1 MPTKANPLTLAF
13 AGGGAKCAA
22 QAGVLSVLADARLP
36 VGAIAGVSAGG
47 IVAVLHGLG
56 VAPLAIRDYFAD
68 TNLIEV
74 WEFDPARR
82 AIFGPEKVRAHI
94 REAVGDK
101 TFANLKIPV
110 TVIAAD
116 LRTGRE
122 VWLNSGR
129 LDEAVTATMAIPG
142 IFSPV
147 VRDSMMLVDG
157 GIINPLPVDVARGLG
172 PRVVAVDV
180 LRHSPSLDAPT
191 QLFEAR
197 GPISYATEVI
207 RRLQLTGIL
216 ESVYQAATLTANRL
230 IDQSLRA
237 NPPDLLIQPEV
248 GRVGLFAFDL
258 AYEAYRAGEAAA
270 RAALPQLEELAR
282 SRPEA
287 AKPWLA
293 GLSSLWRRV
302 TTKE

>member
-1 MPTKANPLTLAF
+1 MPTPNANPLTLAF

-22 QAGVLSVLADARLP
+22 QAGVLEVLAEARLP

-47 IVAVLHGLG
+47 IVAVLHGLD
-56 VAPLAIRDYFAD
+56 VAPLAIRDYIAD

-101 TFANLKIPV
+101 TFADLKIPV

-122 VWLNSGR
+122 VHLNSGR
-129 LDEAVTATMAIPG
+129 LDEAVMATMAIPG
-142 IFSPV
+142 IFSPLH
-147 VRDSMMLVDG
+147 RDGMTLIDG
-157 GIINPLPVDVARGLG
+157 GIINPMPVDVARSLG
-172 PRVVAVDV
+172 RRVVAVDV
-180 LRHSPSLDAPT
+180 LGHTASSGGPT

-197 GPISYATEVI
+197 GPISYATEAI

-237 NPPDLLIQPEV
+237 NPPDVLIQPEV
-248 GRVGLFAFDL
+248 GRIGLFAFDL

-270 RAALPQLEELAR
+270 RSALPQLEELAR

-287 AKPWLA
+287 VQPWLA
-293 GLSSLWRRV
+293 SLWRRI
-302 TTKE
+302 TSKG

>member
-1 MPTKANPLTLAF
+1 MPTRNLHPLTLAF

-22 QAGVLSVLADARLP
+22 QAGVLEVLAEARLP
-36 VGAIAGVSAGG
+36 VGAITGVSAGG
-47 IVAVLHGLG
+47 AVAILHGLG
-56 VAPLAIRDYFAD
+56 YSPMAIRDYIAD
-68 TNLIEV
+68 TSLIEV

-101 TFANLKIPV
+101 TFADLKIPV

-122 VWLNSGR
+122 VHLNSGR

-142 IFSPV
+142 IFSPLH
-147 VRDSMMLVDG
+147 RDGMTLIDG
-157 GIINPLPVDVARGLG
+157 GIINPLPLDVARSLG
-172 PRVVAVDV
+172 RHVVAVDV
-180 LRHSPSLDAPT
+180 LGNTASPDGPT

-216 ESVYQAATLTANRL
+216 ESVYQAATLTVNRL

-237 NPPDLLIQPEV
+237 NPPDVLIRPEV

-270 RAALPQLEELAR
+270 RAALPQLEALAR

-287 AKPWLA
+287 AQPWLA
-293 GLSSLWRRV
+293 SLWRRI
-302 TTKE
+302 TAKG

>member
-1 MPTKANPLTLAF
+1 MTARTNPLTLAF
-13 AGGGAKCAA
+13 AGGGAKCAS
-22 QAGVLSVLADARLP
+22 QAGVLEVLADARLP

-101 TFANLKIPV
+101 TFADLKIPV
-110 TVIAAD
+110 TLIAAD

-129 LDEAVTATMAIPG
+129 LDEAVMATMAIPG
-142 IFSPV
+142 IFSPLH
-147 VRDSMMLVDG
+147 RDGMTLIDG
-157 GIINPLPVDVARGLG
+157 GIINPLPLDAARRLG
-172 PRVVAVDV
+172 PRVVAVHV
-180 LRHSPSLDAPT
+180 LGNTASTGGPT

-230 IDQSLRA
+230 IDQALRA
-237 NPPDLLIQPEV
+237 HPPDVLIQPEV
-248 GRVGLFAFDL
+248 GRIGLFAFDL

-270 RAALPQLEELAR
+270 RAALPQLEELAC

-302 TTKE
+302 TTKG

>member
-1 MPTKANPLTLAF
+1 
-13 AGGGAKCAA
+13 
-22 QAGVLSVLADARLP
+22 
-36 VGAIAGVSAGG
+36 
-47 IVAVLHGLG
+47 
-56 VAPLAIRDYFAD
+56 
-68 TNLIEV
+68 
-74 WEFDPARR
+74 
-82 AIFGPEKVRAHI
+82 
-94 REAVGDK
+94 
-101 TFANLKIPV
+101 
-110 TVIAAD
+110 
-116 LRTGRE
+116 
-122 VWLNSGR
+122 
-129 LDEAVTATMAIPG
+129 LDEAVMATMAIPG

-147 VRDSMMLVDG
+147 ARDGLMLVDG
-157 GIINPLPVDVARGLG
+157 GIINPLPVDVARSLG
-172 PRVVAVDV
+172 PRIVAVDV
-180 LRHSPSLDAPT
+180 LRHPPSLDAPT

-216 ESVYQAATLTANRL
+216 ESVYQAASLAANRL

-237 NPPDLLIQPEV
+237 NPPDVLIQPEV

-293 GLSSLWRRV
+293 SLWRRITV
-302 TTKE
+302 KG

>member
-13 AGGGAKCAA
+13 AGGGAKCAS

-47 IVAVLHGLG
+47 IVAALHGLG
-56 VAPLAIRDYFAD
+56 VAPLAIRDYIAD

-82 AIFGPEKVRAHI
+82 AIFGPEKVRAHL

-101 TFANLKIPV
+101 TFADLKIPV
-110 TVIAAD
+110 AVVAVDI
-116 LRTGRE
+116 RTGRE

-129 LDEAVTATMAIPG
+129 LDEALMATMAIPG
-142 IFSPV
+142 LFSPV
-147 VRDSMMLVDG
+147 AREGMMLVDG
-157 GIINPLPVDVARGLG
+157 GIVNPLPVDAARSLG

-180 LRHSPSLDAPT
+180 LRYPAAVDGPI

-216 ESVYQAATLTANRL
+216 NSVYQAASLTAYRL
-230 IDQSLRA
+230 IEQTLRD
-237 NPPDLLIQPEV
+237 NPPDLLIQPNV

-293 GLSSLWRRV
+293 GLSSWWRRV
-302 TTKE
+302 TTKG

>member
-1 MPTKANPLTLAF
+1 MPTRNLHPLTLAL

-22 QAGVLSVLADARLP
+22 QAGVLSVLADARIP

-74 WEFDPARR
+74 WEFDPTRR
-82 AIFGPEKVRAHI
+82 AIFGPEKIRAHI

-101 TFANLKIPV
+101 TFADLKIPV

-116 LRTGRE
+116 LHTGRE
-122 VWLNSGR
+122 VHLSSGR
-129 LDEAVTATMAIPG
+129 LDEAVMATMAIPG
-142 IFSPV
+142 IFSPLH
-147 VRDSMMLVDG
+147 RDGMTLVDG
-157 GIINPLPVDVARGLG
+157 GIINPLPLDVAWKLG
-172 PRVVAVDV
+172 SRVVAVDV
-180 LRHSPSLDAPT
+180 LGNAVSPHGPT

-293 GLSSLWRRV
+293 SLWRRI
-302 TTKE
+302 TSKG